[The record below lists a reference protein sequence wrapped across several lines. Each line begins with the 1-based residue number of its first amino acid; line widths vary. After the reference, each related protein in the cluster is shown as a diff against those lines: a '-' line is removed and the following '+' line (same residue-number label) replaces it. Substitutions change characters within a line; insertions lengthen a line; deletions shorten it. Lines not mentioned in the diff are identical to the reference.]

1 MGFQSTPNDY
11 FPYKKQNKFFGGKA
25 IMLYY
30 LPLEPY
36 NERYTA
42 LMSCKDGWAE
52 NHFNNLKVPFKRIE
66 GTSLGTSTI
75 KNGVVLD
82 ACGRS
87 YFAMSQIMEVVKL
100 INDNVITENDVIYL
114 EDFWHPGVESLFYIR
129 HLLKRN
135 FKIGTFIHAQSVD
148 DTDFAYA
155 MRDWMRHIEKGF
167 GNQFDY
173 VFTCSDILRHLCIEA
188 GVCREDNIFT
198 VGLPYNS
205 ERLLSQVEQMGVD
218 VNVQKEKTVLFASRF
233 DKEKDPYF
241 FLALCRACPDVN
253 FVLVNPR
260 KDRPISND
268 PSVVKELEEN
278 KPSNLTIVPTFN
290 KKAYYEQLAKA
301 KIVFNCADQDWV
313 SWTLLEA
320 VTFKAI
326 PLYPTWKDFPLEL
339 KYNPKYLYI
348 KHSVEDAKNHL
359 YNLLDSEFNNELN
372 YIVEKHD
379 NSWKNYLKIMGL
391 LK

>member
-1 MGFQSTPNDY
+1 
-11 FPYKKQNKFFGGKA
+11 
-25 IMLYY
+25 MLYY

-36 NERYTA
+36 AERYTA
-42 LMSCKDGWAE
+42 LMSCKNGWAE
-52 NHFNNLKVPFKRIE
+52 NHFKKLGVDFQRID
-66 GTSLGTSTI
+66 GISLGTATI

-87 YFAMSQIMEVVKL
+87 YFAMSQIMKVVEL
-100 INDNVITENDVIYL
+100 INNNTIKDNDVIYV
-114 EDFWHPGVESLFYIR
+114 EDFWHPGIESLFYIR
-129 HLLKRN
+129 HLTRRE

-155 MRDWMRHIEKGF
+155 MRHWIRHIEKGF
-167 GNQFDY
+167 GNQFDF

-205 ERLLSQVEQMGVD
+205 EKLLEQVEEMGVD
-218 VNVQKEKTVLFASRF
+218 MQVQKENFVLFASRF

-241 FLALCRACPDVN
+241 FLELCRNYPDVK
-253 FVLVNPR
+253 FILVNPR

-268 PSVVKELEEN
+268 NFIVQELKNN
-278 KPSNLTIVPTFN
+278 KPKNLEVVETFN
-290 KKAYYEQLAKA
+290 KKDYYQLLAKA

-320 VTFKAI
+320 VTFNCI
-326 PLYPTWKDFPLEL
+326 PVYPVWKDFPLEL
-339 KYNPKYLYI
+339 NYNPKYLYI
-348 KHSVEDAKNHL
+348 KHSIQDAGNHIL
-359 YNLLDSEFNNELN
+359 QLLETEFNKQELD
-372 YIVEKHD
+372 YIVKKHD
-379 NSWKNYLKIMGL
+379 NSWKQYLKIMNL
-391 LK
+391 I